1 MMRKVVYLL
10 LATMALAACNKKEA
24 QPNEAEQVNEMHAEA
39 SSMLKPTDRFVDFSA
54 TYKGTTQRLS
64 DYVGK
69 GKPVVADFWASWCGP
84 CRREIPYLIDVYR
97 KYGDKV
103 VVLGIATWDEPAD
116 TEQAIAEMQI
126 PYPQII
132 NAQKAGSD
140 AYDIK
145 GIPEIILFSADGK
158 VLRRGLRGEAIA
170 QAVEECLQA
179 QPEK

>member
-24 QPNEAEQVNEMHAEA
+24 QPNEAEQVNEMQAEA

-54 TYKGTTQRLS
+54 TYKGTTQHLS

>member
-10 LATMALAACNKKEA
+10 LATMALAAWNKKEA
-24 QPNEAEQVNEMHAEA
+24 QPNEAEQVNEMQAEA

>member
-24 QPNEAEQVNEMHAEA
+24 QANGAEQVNEMQAEA
-39 SSMLKPTDRFVDFSA
+39 PSMLKPTDRFVDFSA

-84 CRREIPYLIDVYR
+84 CRREIPYLIDVFR

>member
-10 LATMALAACNKKEA
+10 LATLALAACNKKEA
-24 QPNEAEQVNEMHAEA
+24 QPNEAEQVNEMQAEA
-39 SSMLKPTDRFVDFSA
+39 PSMLKPTDRFVDFSA

-145 GIPEIILFSADGK
+145 GIPDINLFSADGK

>member
-24 QPNEAEQVNEMHAEA
+24 QPNEAEQVNEMQAEA

-145 GIPEIILFSADGK
+145 GIPEIILFRADGK

>member
-24 QPNEAEQVNEMHAEA
+24 QPNEAEQVNEMQAEA
-39 SSMLKPTDRFVDFSA
+39 SSMLKPTDRLVDFSA

-126 PYPQII
+126 P
-132 NAQKAGSD
+132 
-140 AYDIK
+140 
-145 GIPEIILFSADGK
+145 
-158 VLRRGLRGEAIA
+158 
-170 QAVEECLQA
+170 
-179 QPEK
+179 

>member
-24 QPNEAEQVNEMHAEA
+24 QPNEAEQVNEMQAEA

-84 CRREIPYLIDVYR
+84 CRREIPYLIDVFR

-126 PYPQII
+126 HYPQII

>member
-24 QPNEAEQVNEMHAEA
+24 QPNEAEQVNEMQAEA

-84 CRREIPYLIDVYR
+84 CRREIPYLLSLIH
-97 KYGDKV
+97 
-103 VVLGIATWDEPAD
+103 I
-116 TEQAIAEMQI
+116 
-126 PYPQII
+126 
-132 NAQKAGSD
+132 
-140 AYDIK
+140 
-145 GIPEIILFSADGK
+145 
-158 VLRRGLRGEAIA
+158 
-170 QAVEECLQA
+170 
-179 QPEK
+179 

>member
-10 LATMALAACNKKEA
+10 LATMALTACNKKEA
-24 QPNEAEQVNEMHAEA
+24 QPNEAEQVNEMQAEA
-39 SSMLKPTDRFVDFSA
+39 PSMLKPTDRFVDFSA

>member
-10 LATMALAACNKKEA
+10 LATLALAACNKKEA
-24 QPNEAEQVNEMHAEA
+24 QPNEAEQVNEMQAEA
-39 SSMLKPTDRFVDFSA
+39 PSMLKPTDMFVDLSA

>member
-10 LATMALAACNKKEA
+10 LATLALAACNKKEA
-24 QPNEAEQVNEMHAEA
+24 QPNGAEQVNEMQAEV

-97 KYGDKV
+97 KYGDRV

-126 PYPQII
+126 PYPQIM
-132 NAQKAGSD
+132 NAQNAGSD

-145 GIPEIILFSADGK
+145 GIPEIILFGADGK
-158 VLRRGLRGEAIA
+158 VLRRGLRGEVIA

-179 QPEK
+179 QPQK